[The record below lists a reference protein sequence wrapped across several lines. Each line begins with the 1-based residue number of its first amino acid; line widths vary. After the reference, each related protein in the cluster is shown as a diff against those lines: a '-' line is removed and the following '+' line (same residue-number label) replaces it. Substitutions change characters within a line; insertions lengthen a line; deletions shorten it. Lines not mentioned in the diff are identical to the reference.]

1 LIVAV
6 AVSSAKEKMDDLGEL
21 TLPDLSENDPIIDD
35 NSAIDETQK
44 DEGDAKEVQ
53 SYQSHESSANAHDD
67 IRGVY
72 YAVRVGYALGSPM
85 ARVDNKLV
93 KIDDNDGIHPKKK
106 RKHSESET
114 AEMAM
119 GLPMVTIHSAIFLYW
134 KDARQFID
142 TVSDLSE
149 HTAEYEAF
157 TSIQDAEDYLVARG
171 ENDIAAA
178 EMEMFGDKSSE
189 KKQKSKGGESVK
201 WNPKKTKPRTPPLSD
216 LTGSTSDVLGASS
229 DEVVSAP
236 SKSKKNKKGAYW
248 DVCYQKLV
256 KYKDA
261 NNGSIHIPEMLEGE
275 ENSPEVKEL
284 ESMRRWCEKQAR
296 FQRRYSQGYTDE
308 GKITPERIEKL
319 RDVGFHLVP
328 SYDEMYEK
336 LAAHK
341 AETGTLDV
349 QEEDDEELYAWIKE
363 QKNLIIKRVKG
374 KPIPLSDGQMQNL
387 KSLGFEIDH
396 PAGGKISLATID
408 SAAEQRRWDSML
420 EAAIEYKEIHGHLKL
435 PARNLCSE
443 KDGKLHYW
451 IFTQRREY
459 KKLKEGKESRL
470 TARRMQRL
478 AAIGLDLSPN
488 GPMKSWEQRMQ
499 SVREFAAEHGHCKI
513 PKDHELGGFVS
524 YIRNCYRLRDEGK
537 KNGLTDERVND
548 LMEVGFVFNV
558 NKRPV
563 GCTTVR
569 KSWEG
574 RFQDLLAFKEEY
586 GHTLVHDSYGP
597 LAGWVRNQR
606 DGYRKMKA
614 GKQSAMTAE
623 KALRLTEVG
632 FHFDATRVRAG
643 TNRHE
648 YGC

>member
-1 LIVAV
+1 
-6 AVSSAKEKMDDLGEL
+6 VSSTKEKMDDLGEL
-21 TLPDLSENDPIIDD
+21 ALPYLSENDPIIDD
-35 NSAIDETQK
+35 NSAIDETKK
-44 DEGDAKEVQ
+44 DEGDSKEVQ
-53 SYQSHESSANAHDD
+53 SYQSHESSADAHDD

-85 ARVDNKLV
+85 ACADNKQV
-93 KIDDNDGIHPKKK
+93 NIDDNDDIHPKKK
-106 RKHSESET
+106 RKHSGSET

-142 TVSDLSE
+142 TISDLSE
-149 HTAEYEAF
+149 HTAEYDAF

-171 ENDIAAA
+171 RNDIAAA
-178 EMEMFGDKSSE
+178 KMEMFGDNSSE
-189 KKQKSKGGESVK
+189 KKQKSKGGKSGK
-201 WNPKKTKPRTPPLSD
+201 RNQKIIKPRTPPLSD
-216 LTGSTSDVLGASS
+216 LTGSTSDVLDASS

-275 ENSPEVKEL
+275 EDSPEVKEL

-308 GKITPERIEKL
+308 GKMTPERIEKL

-328 SYDEMYEK
+328 SYDQMYEK

-349 QEEDDEELYAWIKE
+349 QEEDDEELCAWIKE

-374 KPIPLSDGQMQNL
+374 NPIPLSDGQIQNL
-387 KSLGFEIDH
+387 KPLGFEIDH

-420 EAAIEYKEIHGHLKL
+420 EAAVEYKEMHGHLKL
-435 PARNLCSE
+435 PSR
-443 KDGKLHYW
+443 KMRPKKVKKLHYW
-451 IFTQRREY
+451 IDTQRKEY
-459 KKLKEGKESRL
+459 KKLQEGKESRL

-488 GPMKSWEQRMQ
+488 GPNKSWEQRMQ
-499 SVREFAAEHGHCKI
+499 SLREFASEHGHCKI
-513 PKDHELGGFVS
+513 PQDHELGSFVS

-548 LMEVGFVFNV
+548 LTEVGFVFNV

-563 GCTTVR
+563 GCSTMQKR
-569 KSWEG
+569 WED

-586 GHTLVHDSYGP
+586 GHTLVHSSYGP

-606 DGYRKMKA
+606 DRYRKMKA
-614 GKQSAMTAE
+614 GQKSVMTAE

-632 FHFDATRVRAG
+632 FHFDATRVRAR

>member
-1 LIVAV
+1 
-6 AVSSAKEKMDDLGEL
+6 
-21 TLPDLSENDPIIDD
+21 
-35 NSAIDETQK
+35 
-44 DEGDAKEVQ
+44 
-53 SYQSHESSANAHDD
+53 
-67 IRGVY
+67 
-72 YAVRVGYALGSPM
+72 
-85 ARVDNKLV
+85 
-93 KIDDNDGIHPKKK
+93 
-106 RKHSESET
+106 
-114 AEMAM
+114 
-119 GLPMVTIHSAIFLYW
+119 
-134 KDARQFID
+134 
-142 TVSDLSE
+142 
-149 HTAEYEAF
+149 
-157 TSIQDAEDYLVARG
+157 
-171 ENDIAAA
+171 
-178 EMEMFGDKSSE
+178 
-189 KKQKSKGGESVK
+189 
-201 WNPKKTKPRTPPLSD
+201 
-216 LTGSTSDVLGASS
+216 
-229 DEVVSAP
+229 
-236 SKSKKNKKGAYW
+236 
-248 DVCYQKLV
+248 
-256 KYKDA
+256 
-261 NNGSIHIPEMLEGE
+261 MLEGE
-275 ENSPEVKEL
+275 EDGPEVKEL

-308 GKITPERIEKL
+308 GKMTPERIKKL
-319 RDVGFHLVP
+319 SDVGFHLVP
-328 SYDEMYEK
+328 SYDQMYEK
-336 LAAHK
+336 LATHK

-349 QEEDDEELYAWIKE
+349 QEEDDEELCAWIKE

-374 KPIPLSDGQMQNL
+374 KPIPLSDGQIQNL

-420 EAAIEYKEIHGHLKL
+420 EAAVEYKEVHGRLKL
-435 PARNLCSE
+435 PARKLCSE

-459 KKLKEGKESRL
+459 KKLKEGKESKL

-478 AAIGLDLSPN
+478 AAIGLNLSPS
-488 GPMKSWEQRMQ
+488 GPMKSWEQRLQ
-499 SVREFAAEHGHCKI
+499 GVREFASEHGHCKI
-513 PKDHELGGFVS
+513 PHDHELGSFVS

-558 NKRPV
+558 NKRSG
-563 GCTTVR
+563 GCTTVQ
-569 KSWEG
+569 KSWED

-586 GHTLVHDSYGP
+586 GHTLVHSSYGP

-632 FHFDATRVRAG
+632 FHFDATRVRAR

>member
-1 LIVAV
+1 
-6 AVSSAKEKMDDLGEL
+6 VSSAKEKMDDLGEL

-451 IFTQRREY
+451 IFAQRREY